1 MITNLKE
8 SECINILENNYVG
21 QLSYIYIERPF
32 IVPMTYFFDKKNSI
46 VGYSEEGHKT
56 KAMRNYRKVSL
67 QVSEKADNNTCNSV
81 LVHGIYEE
89 LSGSVAK
96 KYLHDFTEGIK
107 AIILKNEHRNLHC
120 ISDFSNKRTQK
131 KIPIVFRITVDEMTG
146 KKITNES
153 L

>member
-1 MITNLKE
+1 MTTNLKE
-8 SECINILENNYVG
+8 SECINILENNYIG

-32 IVPMTYFFDKKNSI
+32 IVPMTYFFDKKKSI

-67 QVSEKADNNTCNSV
+67 QVLEKADGNTCNSV
-81 LVHGIYEE
+81 LVHGVYEE

-107 AIILKNEHRNLHC
+107 ALILKKEHRDLHC
-120 ISDFSNKRTQK
+120 ISDFSNKSTLK
-131 KIPIVFRITVDEMTG
+131 KIPIVFRITVNEMTG
-146 KKITNES
+146 KKITNKS
-153 L
+153 S